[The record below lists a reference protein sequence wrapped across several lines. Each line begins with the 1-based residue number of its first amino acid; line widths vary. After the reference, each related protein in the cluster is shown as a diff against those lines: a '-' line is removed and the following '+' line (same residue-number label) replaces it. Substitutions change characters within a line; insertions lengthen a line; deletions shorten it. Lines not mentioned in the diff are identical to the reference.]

1 MNAPASRRALD
12 AARKA
17 KHAWL
22 LTRIAAHEEPRKAW
36 SRVRDTYYRPRY
48 EGRTF
53 QFQPGEF
60 RRSFINWDAPAATGV
75 PGPVPR
81 RAYCFWTGPNELTP
95 ARLESLAAMRER
107 IGVAVVLVTPDTLD
121 EVVVPEHPLS
131 PAYEHLSYVHRSDYP
146 RAYVMHHHG
155 GGYSDI
161 KVPQTSWTPFF
172 DAMDED
178 PSIWETGYP
187 ENGSLWIAKQPGRL
201 GRELRRR
208 HHMLPGGGS
217 FIMRPR
223 TQLSTEW
230 LAEVERRIS
239 YYADSLAQHPGGVKG
254 DDPLYPVSW
263 NRLLAQ
269 VHHPLALKH
278 HEHVRVS
285 PLLMPG
291 LSDYR

>member
-1 MNAPASRRALD
+1 MNPPASGRALD

-22 LTRIAAHEEPRKAW
+22 LTRIAAHEQPRKVW
-36 SRVRDTYYRPRY
+36 SKARDTYYRPRY
-48 EGRTF
+48 EGRTYE
-53 QFQPGEF
+53 FQPGQF
-60 RRSFINWDAPAATGV
+60 RRSFVNWDAPTAIGGA
-75 PGPVPR
+75 GPLSR
-81 RAYCFWTGPNELTP
+81 RVYCFWTGPNELTS
-95 ARLESLAAMRER
+95 ARLESLEAMRAG
-107 IGVAVVLVTPDTLD
+107 IGVPVLLVTPDNLD
-121 EVVVPEHPLS
+121 EIVVAEHPLHS
-131 PAYEHLSYVHRSDYP
+131 AYEALSYVHRSDYL

-161 KVPQTSWTPFF
+161 KVPQTDWTQFF
-172 DAMDED
+172 DAMDAD

-187 ENGSLWIAKQPGRL
+187 ENGSLWIAKQTGNL

-208 HHMLPGGGS
+208 HHMLPGGGA
-217 FIMRPR
+217 FVMRPH

-230 LAEVERRIS
+230 LAEVERRIG
-239 YYADSLAQHPGGVKG
+239 YYADSLTQHPGGVKG
-254 DDPLYPVSW
+254 DDPLYPISW

-278 HEHVRVS
+278 HAHVRVTS
-285 PLLMPG
+285 LLTPG